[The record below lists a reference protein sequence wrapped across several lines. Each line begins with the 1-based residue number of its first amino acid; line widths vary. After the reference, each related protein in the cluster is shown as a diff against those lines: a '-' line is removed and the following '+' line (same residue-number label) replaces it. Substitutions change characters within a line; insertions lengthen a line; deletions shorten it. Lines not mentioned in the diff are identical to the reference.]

1 MRNHLASANRAPLAY
16 LLVSLIAGLLL
27 ARITT
32 AGGLT
37 MGLLGLGGAVSSV
50 LLLQWK
56 GWAIWL
62 WGPVFL
68 LSGTAV
74 FCSYGSLRL
83 PPVPDA
89 VALSQAPREAR
100 VKMQLIRIFNNNAT
114 EGDKVRGIAQVLP
127 GPAYRHIK
135 PGARI
140 YFNLQAGAEDAP
152 RLHKGVQIESVG
164 VLRTLRYTQASGFYQ
179 YLRNNGVNYRFSQN
193 ATMSITREA
202 GAFRNFCM
210 RQNERFRKI
219 LTSGAEGAADQAR
232 VYTAMLLGARAGL
245 NQDQKDRYQA
255 SGAMH
260 LFAISGLHIG
270 VIATALA
277 SCLKLIRIPNQIA
290 PFLGLPLLY
299 LYVEITGGTPSAM
312 RAFLMTLFFWTAYTF
327 QRQRN
332 PFAALMAS
340 ALGVLLADPL
350 QLWSLGF
357 QLSYAVVASILLLGL
372 PLQGVLT
379 HWARPFRWLPED
391 DWTRGQRLL
400 QRSIDCLLL
409 LFSISFS
416 AWLASIPLSLG
427 HFGYLSLPAVFIN
440 MLLVNMAALV
450 ICTGCLSLATGL
462 LLWTG
467 LAPFFNH
474 AAWLVIACM
483 DALSGWVAAI
493 PGAVLES
500 KDFPLPL
507 CYGALLAYFACL
519 ILVNRK
525 PAQLNAARLLAAPVL
540 LALFVGGTF
549 LWT

>member
-16 LLVSLIAGLLL
+16 LLCSLIAGLLL
-27 ARITT
+27 ARI
-32 AGGLT
+32 AGIDVLPI
-37 MGLLGLGGAVSSV
+37 GLLGLGGAVGSV
-50 LLLQWK
+50 LLSQRK
-56 GWAIWL
+56 GWALWL

-68 LSGTAV
+68 FSGTAV
-74 FCSYGSLRL
+74 ICSYGLLRL
-83 PPVPDA
+83 PPALDA
-89 VALSQAPREAR
+89 AALNQIPREAR
-100 VKMQLIRIFNNNAT
+100 LKMQLIRVFNSKAAP
-114 EGDKVRGIAQVLP
+114 GDKVSGIARVLP
-127 GPAYRHIK
+127 GSAYRDIE
-135 PGARI
+135 PGARV
-140 YFNLQAGAEDAP
+140 YFNLQAGAEDGP
-152 RLHKGVQIESVG
+152 RLYKGVQIESVG
-164 VLRTLRYTQASGFYQ
+164 VLRTLRDTQASGFNR
-179 YLRNNGVNYRFSQN
+179 YLLNSGVYYRFSQN
-193 ATMSITREA
+193 ASLRITRPA
-202 GAFRNFCM
+202 GAFRSFCI
-210 RQNERFRKI
+210 RQNERFQKI
-219 LTSGAEGAADQAR
+219 LNSGTEGAADQAR

-245 NQDQKDRYQA
+245 NQEQKDRYQA

-277 SCLKLIRIPNQIA
+277 SCLRLIRIPNQLA

-340 ALGVLLADPL
+340 ALGVLLIDPL

-372 PLQGVLT
+372 PLQAILT
-379 HWARPFRWLPED
+379 RWARPFRWLPEN

-400 QRSIDCLLL
+400 QRSIDCFLL

-450 ICTGCLSLATGL
+450 ICTGCLSLASGL

-467 LAPFFNH
+467 LAAFFNH
-474 AAWLVIACM
+474 AAWLVITCM

-507 CYGALLAYFACL
+507 CYSALLIYFACL
-519 ILVNRK
+519 IFVNRK
-525 PAQLNAARLLAAPVL
+525 PAQLNAARLAAAPAL
-540 LALFVGGTF
+540 LGLFVIGAF